1 MKIHSMIIQI
11 IKLTCRSNEAVNLS
25 SYMLFVVLLRAILV
39 PLEECIAEEL
49 DFLRNGKI
57 RTIKSQ

>member
-1 MKIHSMIIQI
+1 MKIELRILQI
-11 IKLTCRSNEAVNLS
+11 IKLTCRSIEEVDISNQLLFDEA
-25 SYMLFVVLLRAILV
+25 LRSILWQ
-39 PLEECIAEEL
+39 LEDWITEEL